1 MSSSLTG
8 VALAVSGLQSK
19 FSSVAERMRTLWR
32 HGVGGSIPLT
42 CTNHKRL
49 ATMAD
54 DAELQTRI
62 ASSIRFSFSVEIVAG
77 RSFDLT

>member
-1 MSSSLTG
+1 
-8 VALAVSGLQSK
+8 
-19 FSSVAERMRTLWR
+19 
-32 HGVGGSIPLT
+32 
-42 CTNHKRL
+42 L